1 MVQGVGFRF
10 TTRRIAAGHPVRGY
24 VKNLPDGRVELVAE
38 GEPEAL
44 EAFLAEMAD
53 RMSGYIRGVT
63 QESGPATGEFPDFS
77 AIVEPVTKKASE
89 RTVTDMRERRGIKVI
104 PLGKPMGIARAL
116 RRNEVV
122 LVVGERL
129 IDGDGVEVEFF
140 GERTMFPRGAAYWSA
155 RLGTPIV
162 PAFCIRQPDGT
173 YVSYIEAP
181 IRPPADV
188 SGEFDVAG
196 HTQRLASIIES
207 YITRYPEQWC
217 MLQPIWGSAGGRR

>member
-1 MVQGVGFRF
+1 MFKSYALYWADFFGLNGR
-10 TTRRIAAGHPVRGY
+10 TRGRAREIVRTEGLEHLKDALRNGKGALLVTAHLGNWDMGGAA
-24 VKNLPDGRVELVAE
+24 LVE
-38 GEPEAL
+38 
-44 EAFLAEMAD
+44 
-53 RMSGYIRGVT
+53 
-63 QESGPATGEFPDFS
+63 TGEFPDFS

-140 GERTMFPRGAAYWSA
+140 GEKTMFPRGAAYWSA

-181 IRPPADV
+181 LMPPAEV
-188 SGEFDVAG
+188 GGKFDVAG